1 MPLKYIPYVPN
12 TVEGQAILD
21 NFRRTQ
27 RVLRYRDN
35 DKVVSKIL
43 RGMPFYEVDKQ
54 ERVGSDSH
62 NMVLRGEC
70 LSACAYLA
78 EQGIKVDLVYIDPP
92 FASGADYAKKVYIRR
107 NPRLAEKIKTAEKE
121 LKLNE
126 LKAFEETM
134 YGDIWQKEDYLNWM
148 YENLL
153 AIKGVMSDT
162 ATIYLH
168 IDFTIGHYMKVLMDE
183 VFGEQREFAEIVWVC
198 GMMGAGQYYPK
209 AHEVIYC
216 YKPEN
221 GTFNPPQRLGL
232 SKRITGALKKD
243 SKGWYYTRGRESS
256 GGMNSLKTYVSD
268 NPALSKEAAIEEA
281 NDKKN
286 QPAWSVW
293 IGKPDIAKAF
303 NDYGV
308 GTYAYTEKENV
319 GYTTQKPLSLL
330 ERIINASSDRNM
342 IVADFFGG
350 SGVTAHAAHN
360 LQRNFIHVDIG
371 INSIQTTRDRLKE
384 AKASFEILEIKDGV
398 SLFRN
403 PQQTME
409 KLSKLIDGLEQG
421 VSGVGGFWFGAIQD
435 SKFGTMPVYVPN
447 LIDAS
452 GKVLDIPTIN
462 RIINEEIQKLEINAQ
477 KALVYYVDVDDRK
490 EIEKFIKDNNAT
502 QTMIELRD
510 LKALLD
516 NIVVEDEVE
525 FSTQNISGSYEV
537 SIIKFFSDRIHQK
550 ISDFNEKGTL
560 QSLNKGK
567 EFSPILISEDGLEL
581 IELVSLDCENNS
593 GVWFSSTE
601 IKIDKFGYVTRDG
614 QKLTEFWDGKISIEK
629 QPRRIKIRNI
639 SGDETI
645 TSISSVSS

>member
-54 ERVGSDSH
+54 ERVGSDSQ

-92 FASGADYAKKVYIRR
+92 FASGANYAKKVYIRR
-107 NPRLAEKIKTAEKE
+107 NPKLAKKIKEAEKE

-243 SKGWYYTRGRESS
+243 SKGWYYTRGRETS

-371 INSIQTTRDRLKE
+371 INSIQTTRDRLIE

-409 KLSKLIDGLEQG
+409 KLSKLIDGLQQG
-421 VSGVGGFWFGAIQD
+421 VTGVGGFWFGAIQD
-435 SKFGTMPVYVPN
+435 SKIGTIPVYVPN

-452 GKVLDIPTIN
+452 EKILDIPTIN
-462 RIINEEIQKLEINAQ
+462 RIINEEIQNLEVNAQ

-502 QTMIELRD
+502 QTIIELRD

-525 FSTQNISGSYEV
+525 YSTQNISGSYEV
-537 SIIKFFSDRIHQK
+537 SIIKFFSDRIYQK
-550 ISDFNEKGTL
+550 INNFNEKGLL
-560 QSLNKGK
+560 QSSNKGK
-567 EFSPILISEDGLEL
+567 EFNPILISEDGLEL

-601 IKIDKFGYVTRDG
+601 IKIDKFGYVIKDG
-614 QKLTEFWDGKISIEK
+614 LKLTEFWNGKVSIGK
-629 QPRRIKIRNI
+629 QPLRIKIRNI

-645 TSISSVSS
+645 KSMSSVSS